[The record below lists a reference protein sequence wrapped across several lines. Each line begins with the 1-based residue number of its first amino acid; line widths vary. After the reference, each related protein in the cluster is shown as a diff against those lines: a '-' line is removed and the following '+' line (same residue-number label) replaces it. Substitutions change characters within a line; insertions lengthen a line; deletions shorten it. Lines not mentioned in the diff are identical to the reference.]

1 MLVNEKL
8 NTANQQ
14 EIEKIQAL
22 TNKLVKAKTLISTL
36 KSKLRSVTKE
46 LSDIKDHLRQKDDFI
61 KELDVR
67 IDDLYTR

>member
-14 EIEKIQAL
+14 EIEKIQTL

>member
-1 MLVNEKL
+1 MLVNEKF
-8 NTANQQ
+8 NTTNQQ
-14 EIEKIQAL
+14 EIEKIQTL

>member
-36 KSKLRSVTKE
+36 KSKLRSVAKE

>member
-1 MLVNEKL
+1 MLVNEKF
-8 NTANQQ
+8 NTTNQQ
-14 EIEKIQAL
+14 EIEKKQTL